1 MKAYLKL
8 LVIDNYDSFTYNL
21 VQMFSYFDLDII
33 VKRADKI
40 TVNQAKKL
48 NPDYILISP
57 GPKNPSHAGI
67 SKDLIKYFYDK
78 KPIMGVCLGM
88 QCINEVF
95 KGRTVRAPL
104 PVHGKTD
111 MINHNSCGIF
121 QNILSPFPAA
131 RYHSL
136 IIEPKN
142 SDLIITAWTNNNII
156 MGIEHNKYP
165 VFGVQFHPESFLTL
179 YGDILIKN
187 FIGTLKKK

>member
-67 SKDLIKYFYDK
+67 SKDLY
-78 KPIMGVCLGM
+78 
-88 QCINEVF
+88 
-95 KGRTVRAPL
+95 
-104 PVHGKTD
+104 
-111 MINHNSCGIF
+111 
-121 QNILSPFPAA
+121 
-131 RYHSL
+131 
-136 IIEPKN
+136 
-142 SDLIITAWTNNNII
+142 
-156 MGIEHNKYP
+156 
-165 VFGVQFHPESFLTL
+165 
-179 YGDILIKN
+179 
-187 FIGTLKKK
+187 